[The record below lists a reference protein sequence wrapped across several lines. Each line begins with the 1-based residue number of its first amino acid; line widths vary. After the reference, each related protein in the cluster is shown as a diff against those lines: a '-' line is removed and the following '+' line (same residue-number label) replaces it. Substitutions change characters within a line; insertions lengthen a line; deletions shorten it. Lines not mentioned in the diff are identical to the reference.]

1 MKIVRIIKKTFF
13 FIQTFILFF
22 IIFIVKNIKFINTD
36 WKRSDLLSRLLKI
49 IDILFL
55 ICIFISIISI
65 LYFRK
70 ISNGE
75 KDLPSKIISIKKE
88 KELSLVFFATYILP
102 LVTIDIKCFNDFL
115 FFFIILI
122 SIFILCWK
130 TDLWYTNPIL
140 SILGY
145 KIYTIKYEDKNNGK
159 IKEETMISKDNI
171 NLEDDI
177 EKRYIIDEVV
187 YARKKENKWKKI
199 I

>member
-1 MKIVRIIKKTFF
+1 MKIAKIIKKTFF

-36 WKRSDLLSRLLKI
+36 WKSSDLLSRLLKI

-115 FFFIILI
+115 SFFIILI

>member
-1 MKIVRIIKKTFF
+1 M
-13 FIQTFILFF
+13 
-22 IIFIVKNIKFINTD
+22 
-36 WKRSDLLSRLLKI
+36 
-49 IDILFL
+49 
-55 ICIFISIISI
+55 
-65 LYFRK
+65 
-70 ISNGE
+70 
-75 KDLPSKIISIKKE
+75 PSKIISIKKE

-102 LVTIDIKCFNDFL
+102 LVTIDIKSFNDFL
-115 FFFIILI
+115 SFFIILI

>member
-115 FFFIILI
+115 YFFIILI